1 MTEQNEMVALDGYKL
16 HSKVKR
22 FFIYVF
28 VAMAALNFIQLITN
42 FYLPEKLLIL
52 ANGFALICAVLSVID
67 KAHLWEKTSSD
78 GEGQ

>member
-28 VAMAALNFIQLITN
+28 IAMAALNFIQLITN
-42 FYLPEKLLIL
+42 FYLPEKLLII

-67 KAHLWEKTSSD
+67 
-78 GEGQ
+78 

>member
-28 VAMAALNFIQLITN
+28 IAMAALNFIQLITN
-42 FYLPEKLLIL
+42 FYLPEKLLII

-67 KAHLWEKTSSD
+67 KADLWEKTSRD

>member
-1 MTEQNEMVALDGYKL
+1 MVALDRYKL

-28 VAMAALNFIQLITN
+28 IAMAVLNFIQLITN
-42 FYLPEKLLIL
+42 FYLPEKLLII
-52 ANGFALICAVLSVID
+52 ANG